1 MTKSRMAE
9 VILFD
14 LPHMEEMNMS
24 QKDLFNQQTIYS
36 LNDSEI
42 APPLPET
49 ISLEDLKNS
58 SSLLSP
64 LAGQ

>member
-1 MTKSRMAE
+1 MAE

-42 APPLPET
+42 AGNINRRLKLLR
-49 ISLEDLKNS
+49 ISCLVS
-58 SSLLSP
+58 
-64 LAGQ
+64 